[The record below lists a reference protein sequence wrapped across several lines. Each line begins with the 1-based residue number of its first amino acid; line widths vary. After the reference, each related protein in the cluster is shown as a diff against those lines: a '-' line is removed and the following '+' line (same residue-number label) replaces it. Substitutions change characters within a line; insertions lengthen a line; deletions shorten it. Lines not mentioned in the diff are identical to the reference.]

1 MSGHSKWAS
10 IKHKKGALDAKR
22 GKVFTKIAKEVTIAA
37 KQGGGDVDANP
48 RLRAAVQK
56 ARDNNMPA
64 DNIKRAVQKGT
75 GELPGVNY
83 EEITYEGYGPGGV
96 AILIEVTT
104 DNKNRTVAEI
114 RHIFGKKECSLASSG
129 AVAYLFEAK
138 GLLIFEKSQVDEAVL
153 FDAATEAGAEDF
165 VDEGDTVEV
174 LTDPK
179 EFEKVRAELESK
191 SLKYISAEITKLPA
205 TTVMIDNEKTATKLL
220 NLVEIL
226 QDHDDVQNVYAN
238 FDMNEELLNKITSL

>member
-1 MSGHSKWAS
+1 MSGHSKWSS

-114 RHIFGKKECSLASSG
+114 RHIFGKKECALASSG

-165 VDEGDTVEV
+165 IDEGDTVEV
-174 LTDPK
+174 LTGSK

-191 SLKYISAEITKLPA
+191 SLKYTSAEITKLPA
-205 TTVMIDNEKTATKLL
+205 TTVKIDNEKTATKLL

-238 FDMNEELLNKITSL
+238 FDMNEELLNKITSS